1 MKFKPSLFLVVLAL
15 VIAQL
20 LFSGC
25 SFITGKK
32 ISKTTVS
39 ELAQIKET
47 AISKEDEKL
56 QDEKLQD
63 EKLLE
68 EKLAEDIKLKEEAVA
83 KEKKDQELMEAE
95 ASNNEI
101 SAAADSVKPEG
112 ICELVIITPAEFINA
127 LVPLKEH
134 KNNTGIVTKIISLED
149 IYASYEGRDE
159 AEKVK
164 YFLADYKKAGGLKYA
179 MLVGDSDKF
188 PIRFTKTDRAT
199 AAAFDTAYYGADLYY
214 ADLYRSDGSFD
225 DWDNNKNGFFG
236 ELAGESSTGP
246 LNVDKVDLNPDIAVG
261 RIPASNADE
270 VARYAAKVISYENGN
285 SKSSYSDNILLI
297 STKDP
302 SLSEL
307 FCANQDKIA
316 NELLKGKNVI
326 KLYDLDKELFNIES
340 DQNNTKNDEFDKMI
354 AGKLSANAG
363 FINEYLNN
371 GIGFLSYMGHGN
383 KDVWANIYATDYVS
397 SLSNADKLTVIY
409 TGGCGTAEFAT
420 LPPYSAYMD
429 INGVYHQGT
438 NNGEVF
444 TQTPPQPACIQQEN
458 NPESL
463 AEFFTVYYDVG
474 AVGYFGF
481 ITGAQ
486 GYVTTLNYGFFEAI
500 KNGEPAL
507 GDILNYMIKQYYKVE
522 KFPEIMSS
530 PNWYLLAG
538 FHQPW
543 KLFLFGDPSLRVNP
557 AK

>member
-1 MKFKPSLFLVVLAL
+1 MKFKPLIFLIVLILA
-15 VIAQL
+15 IAQL

-32 ISKTTVS
+32 ISETTDS
-39 ELAQIKET
+39 EPAQIKET

-68 EKLAEDIKLKEEAVA
+68 EKLAEDIKLKEEAIA

-101 SAAADSVKPEG
+101 SAAADPIKPEG
-112 ICELVIITPAEFINA
+112 SCELVIITPAEFINA
-127 LVPLKEH
+127 LIPLKEH

-149 IYASYEGRDE
+149 IYNNYEGRDE

-214 ADLYRSDGSFD
+214 ADLYKSDGSFD

-270 VARYAAKVISYENGN
+270 VSRYAAKVISYENDD
-285 SKSSYSDNILLI
+285 SKSDYIDNILLI
-297 STKDP
+297 ATQDP

-307 FCANQDKIA
+307 NCANQDKIA
-316 NELLKGKNVI
+316 KELLKKKNVT
-326 KLYDLDKELFNIES
+326 KLYDLDKDF
-340 DQNNTKNDEFDKMI
+340 FDTTWQQKYTPEEYDKIM
-354 AGKLSANAG
+354 AGKISVNAG
-363 FINEYLNN
+363 IINDYLNN

-383 KDVWANIYATDYVS
+383 KDVWANIYSTDYVS
-397 SLSNADKLTVIY
+397 SLNNADKLAVIY

-507 GDILNYMIKQYYKVE
+507 GDILNYMTKEYYKVE
-522 KFPEIMSS
+522 KFPETIST
-530 PNWYLLAG
+530 PNWYLVAG